1 MEIAVEDGAAG
12 SRVSISSRSNKQN
25 EQSKYLKAAP
35 GERCGCS
42 CGTGRVTAAQCRG
55 GRSAQH
61 CCYTKGRDRQ
71 VGWSGAGRLS
81 PVVPHWYHLAH
92 LF

>member
-12 SRVSISSRSNKQN
+12 SRVPISSRSNKQN

-35 GERCGCS
+35 GERRCCS

-61 CCYTKGRDRQ
+61 CCYTT
-71 VGWSGAGRLS
+71 AG
-81 PVVPHWYHLAH
+81 VETAGLAG
-92 LF
+92 LVQAVCLQ